1 MPYRRKDSPVWWASF
16 SGPSGQRIRRTTGTS
31 DRKEALAL
39 EAKWK
44 LEAYRLHRW
53 GEQPSREFDEL
64 LLNYLKATQPQKRSA
79 ERDRTIARHLRE
91 QFGGRTVQDLTAA
104 DVRSFIER
112 RQSIG
117 INYHQPRARAIV
129 GRDQLRA
136 PRVGMG
142 DPQPGG
148 WPQTEGARRTGT
160 LDHARRG
167 EAINP
172 GCGE

>member
-1 MPYRRKDSPVWWASF
+1 
-16 SGPSGQRIRRTTGTS
+16 GTS

-64 LLNYLKATQPQKRSA
+64 LLNYLKATQSQKRSA

-91 QFGGRTVQDLTAA
+91 QFGGRTLQDLAAA

-117 INYHQPRARAIV
+117 IKATTINRELV
-129 GRDQLRA
+129 GGDQLRA

-148 WPQTEGARRTGT
+148 GPQAEGARRTGT
-160 LDHARRG
+160 LDHACRGPAIKSRRRRMSRG
-167 EAINP
+167 RHIWRTSSA
-172 GCGE
+172 